1 MHIKRDNTRGS
12 PSSCFHR
19 SQAKLENFYKA
30 TRVVAE
36 HTSHTREDGDRAC
49 YPACLGKGGVDQ
61 VVHAGEVMFKVERA
75 IKMEDSLLYLRD
87 DEELKEEVIDRNRTA
102 GQITRT
108 AKPRRM
114 KTGAGLSGSRK
125 LPSISVL
132 L

>member
-1 MHIKRDNTRGS
+1 
-12 PSSCFHR
+12 
-19 SQAKLENFYKA
+19 
-30 TRVVAE
+30 
-36 HTSHTREDGDRAC
+36 
-49 YPACLGKGGVDQ
+49 
-61 VVHAGEVMFKVERA
+61 MFKVERA
-75 IKMEDSLLYLRD
+75 IEMEDALPFLRD

-102 GQITRT
+102 GQITRK